1 MDEDRSR
8 IPARGLPGDTDGER
22 VNPNALD
29 RLSDLDKRIVVAM
42 QRDGRAS
49 WRAIA
54 EAVGGSVATVAR
66 RGQQLIASG
75 VVRVAAVPALGA
87 HGTYDSFFVRITC
100 RPGMQ
105 MAVAEQ
111 LIAQPDVR
119 FCTVVTGNYDIMAE
133 LVVRGGATH
142 YPQLIEDL
150 QGIDGVAQWRSDLIM
165 HVYKV
170 SFDWGR
176 QLYGERIEQEAE
188 QIEPEEHE
196 SCKPEHFD
204 EADLEI
210 LAALREDGR
219 ETFQAIA
226 DGLGMNESSV
236 RRRFERM
243 RGARCVDI
251 LTLVPSAAL
260 GMGAET
266 LMTVRV
272 APARLDAVARELAR
286 YPFVRYLAA
295 MLDENALLCEVI
307 TPSVP
312 ELYTF
317 ITESLAR
324 LEGVEGWSANME
336 LLYLKR
342 GFIETPWWRGQVA
355 QAR

>member
-1 MDEDRSR
+1 M
-8 IPARGLPGDTDGER
+8 
-22 VNPNALD
+22 NPNALD
-29 RLSDLDKRIVVAM
+29 RLTDLDKRIVVAM

-54 EAVGGSVATVAR
+54 EAVGGTVATVTR
-66 RGQQLIASG
+66 RGQQLLASG

-87 HGTYDSFFVRITC
+87 YGAYDSFFIRITC

-111 LIAQPDVR
+111 LIAQRDVR

-142 YPQLIEDL
+142 FPQLIEDL

-176 QLYGERIEQEAE
+176 QLYGERIEGEAE
-188 QIEPEEHE
+188 ELEPEQAETC
-196 SCKPEHFD
+196 SPEHFD

-219 ETFQAIA
+219 ETFQHVA
-226 DGLGMNESSV
+226 DRVGLNESSV

-243 RGARCVDI
+243 RAARCVDI

-307 TPSVP
+307 TPSVA
-312 ELYTF
+312 ELYRF
-317 ITESLAR
+317 ITESLSH
-324 LEGVEGWSANME
+324 LDGVEGWSANME

-342 GFIETPWWRGQVA
+342 GFVETPWWRGQVA
-355 QAR
+355 LAR